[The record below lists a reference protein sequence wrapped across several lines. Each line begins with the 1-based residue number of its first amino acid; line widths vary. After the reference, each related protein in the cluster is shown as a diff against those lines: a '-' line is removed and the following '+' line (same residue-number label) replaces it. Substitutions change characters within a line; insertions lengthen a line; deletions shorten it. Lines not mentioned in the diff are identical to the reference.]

1 MLTAR
6 GETEYQFEGSPHV
19 AMLEAFAD
27 SVERDVP
34 PPITGRDGVA
44 VSRVIAAAYESA
56 AQGRAIS
63 IE

>member
-1 MLTAR
+1 
-6 GETEYQFEGSPHV
+6 
-19 AMLEAFAD
+19 MLEAFAD